1 MESFLEV
8 MGIEK
13 LSGDELTMTSPIKLA
28 YLGDVIYEVHIRTYL
43 INTQKS
49 KIHELNKMAVSY
61 VNASSQGYVARNL
74 ENFLTEK
81 EWSIIKR
88 GRNQKSTPPKNANV
102 SDYKYATGFEALLG
116 YLYLIGNNNR
126 IFQIIKESIKLIDAR
141 SEDE

>member
-43 INTQKS
+43 INTQKA
-49 KIHELNKMAVSY
+49 KIHALNKMAVSY
-61 VNASSQGYVARNL
+61 VNASAQGYAARNL

-81 EWSIIKR
+81 EWSILKR
-88 GRNQKSTPPKNANV
+88 GRNQKSMPPKNANV

-116 YLYLIGNNNR
+116 YLYLTGDNNR
-126 IFQIIKESIKLIDAR
+126 IFHIIKESIKLIDAR
-141 SEDE
+141 SKDE